1 MIILLINFITNM
13 GITIKAKSFLF
24 KGKVLSNFS
33 ISSYSNNITYKMKK
47 LDAKSNKAKLGIN
60 NLG

>member
-1 MIILLINFITNM
+1 M